1 MEPLD
6 LIYLVVRRWKLA
18 LPLALCCLLAGG
30 IVYQSQDPTYESS
43 GTVLLF
49 RPAVADTASYSQN
62 PWLQFGGLEIPAITV
77 ASLMTEPVLAE
88 TLIGDDD
95 FAYTVTADTSR
106 GPSLI
111 INVTADT
118 PEATVIG
125 TNRVLAEI
133 KVQLQDQQLRLSA
146 PPETLI
152 TAETIRAPNE
162 VVVVNGP
169 RLQAFILVTGFTGV
183 LSLGA
188 VIITDRVI
196 RRRNPEDDEFDD
208 DLEPDDELPDEVVGL
223 APRRNR
229 WSRDRGASGPA
240 AGTDGEEEDEDHDSG
255 ASDEGSLRE
264 ILN

>member
-30 IVYQSQDPTYESS
+30 VVYQSQDPTYESS
-43 GTVLLF
+43 GTLLLF
-49 RPAVADTASYSQN
+49 RPAVSDTASYSQN

-88 TLIGDDD
+88 TLIGDDE

-111 INVTADT
+111 ITVAADT

-162 VVVVNGP
+162 VIVVNGP
-169 RLQAFILVTGFTGV
+169 RLQAFILVVGFTGA
-183 LSLGA
+183 LSLGVV
-188 VIITDRVI
+188 VISDRVI
-196 RRRNPEDDEFDD
+196 RRRNPDDDEIED
-208 DLEPDDELPDEVVGL
+208 DLEPDDDLPDEVVGL

-229 WSRDRGASGPA
+229 WSRERGPSDPDADA
-240 AGTDGEEEDEDHDSG
+240 DADEDLDSG
-255 ASDEGSLRE
+255 AGDEGSLRE
-264 ILN
+264 ILH